1 MTERK
6 ATNPMLFVAFICFID
21 MCGIGL
27 IIPVVPSLLRT
38 LAGVSI
44 DDAAEIGGWLLFTYA
59 VMQFLF
65 APVIGGLSD
74 RFGRRPILLGTLAA
88 LGFDYLLMAFSPTL
102 AWLFVGRA
110 VSGVMGATWSAANS
124 CVADTATPETRGKAF
139 GLLGAGGAAGFVI
152 GPSIGGLLGQF
163 GDRAPFLAA
172 AVLAL
177 LGAAIGYKM
186 LPETLPKERRRA
198 FDLRRANPIGT
209 ILQMIKVPVVTGFL
223 CVIFALQMA
232 SQVTNAVWSY
242 FNILMW
248 GWTPLTIGL
257 SAALFG
263 ALIAVVQGALTGPAI
278 ARWGEAR
285 AGLTGLML
293 SAPAYLIFA
302 FAGASW
308 MMFAGIV
315 VGAMGNVSF
324 PAMQAMMTRAIPDD
338 AQGELQGA
346 IASTISITSIIGPV
360 MMASLFGHFS
370 DAKGLYF
377 PGAPFLL
384 AAVLMVL
391 AILFFARTIRGMPP
405 QQSPAHS
412 QAGS

>member
-1 MTERK
+1 MADSK
-6 ATNPMLFVAFICFID
+6 ASNPMLFVAFICFID
-21 MCGIGL
+21 MCGVGL

-38 LAGVSI
+38 LGGVGI

-74 RFGRRPILLGTLAA
+74 RFGRRPILLGTLTA

-102 AWLFVGRA
+102 AWLFLGRA

-163 GDRAPFLAA
+163 GDRVPFMAA
-172 AVLAL
+172 AALAL
-177 LGAAIGYKM
+177 IGALIGWRI
-186 LPETLPKERRRA
+186 LPETLPREKRRR
-198 FDLRRANPIGT
+198 FDLRRANPLGT
-209 ILQMIKVPVVTGFL
+209 ILQMIKLPVVTGFL
-223 CVIFALQMA
+223 MVIFTLQMA
-232 SQVTNAVWSY
+232 SQVTNAVWSFY
-242 FNILMW
+242 NILMF
-248 GWTPLTIGL
+248 GWTPLIIGL
-257 SAALFG
+257 SIALFG
-263 ALIAVVQGALTGPAI
+263 SLIAVAQGVLTGPAI

-285 AGLTGLML
+285 AGLTGLMI

-302 FAGASW
+302 FATSGW

-315 VGAMGNVSF
+315 VGAMGNISF
-324 PAMQAMMTRAIPDD
+324 PAMQAMMSRAVPAD

-360 MMASLFGHFS
+360 MMASIFGHFS

-384 AAVLMVL
+384 AAVLMVV
-391 AILFFARTIRGMPP
+391 AIMLFARTIRGVGKPNGG
-405 QQSPAHS
+405 A
-412 QAGS
+412 